1 VSEFFWHRVVL
12 DEGMLNR
19 LLLLLLVS
27 DNSECYVTGPNGEI
41 WHYILHCL

>member
-1 VSEFFWHRVVL
+1 VTEFFWHQVVL

-27 DNSECYVTGPNGEI
+27 DSSEYHVT
-41 WHYILHCL
+41 